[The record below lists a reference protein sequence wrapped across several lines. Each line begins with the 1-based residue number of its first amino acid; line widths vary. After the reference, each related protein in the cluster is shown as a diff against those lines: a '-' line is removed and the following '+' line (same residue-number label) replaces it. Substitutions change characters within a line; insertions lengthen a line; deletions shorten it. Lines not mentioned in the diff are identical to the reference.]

1 MPALERSLDL
11 TDNGR
16 QREREEDI
24 FPMKTSVAQAR
35 DFLECAIE
43 FLDKEKCEVFQDCIE
58 WACLKYLFYLL
69 NTFI

>member
-1 MPALERSLDL
+1 
-11 TDNGR
+11 
-16 QREREEDI
+16 
-24 FPMKTSVAQAR
+24 MKTSIAQAR